1 MPNILSTSI
10 IMYTTRTAH
19 GWISPE
25 VQYIY
30 DLPLPPSSSLVPR
43 TNASDGEVESFELLT
58 IGESVERALKGE
70 FKPNC
75 AMVLV
80 DFLMRKGYITAERD
94 VRFQEVAM
102 RLRRDLGLPGPA

>member
-1 MPNILSTSI
+1 M
-10 IMYTTRTAH
+10 
-19 GWISPE
+19 
-25 VQYIY
+25 
-30 DLPLPPSSSLVPR
+30 PR

-80 DFLMRKGYITAERD
+80 DFLIRKGYVTPERD
-94 VRFQEVAM
+94 VRFLELAS
-102 RLRRDLGLPGPA
+102 RLRREIGLPGPA